1 MELLAPAVR
10 EDNLPDLELIDL
22 SVEHRLLRLG
32 VSALFLQLCLETAD
46 AEGERVVHPPK
57 LCSDLRPAR
66 WNGKGIRQL
75 RAAALL
81 SVRASWLMSVG
92 FSCTDEGLMSTIR

>member
-32 VSALFLQLCLETAD
+32 VSALFLQLCLETAV
-46 AEGERVVHPPK
+46 ERQRYPP
-57 LCSDLRPAR
+57 
-66 WNGKGIRQL
+66 
-75 RAAALL
+75 AAGRSSAFGAGFLAD
-81 SVRASWLMSVG
+81 VR
-92 FSCTDEGLMSTIR
+92 GLFLHR

>member
-32 VSALFLQLCLETAD
+32 VSALL
-46 AEGERVVHPPK
+46 PPAVPGDRG
-57 LCSDLRPAR
+57 C
-66 WNGKGIRQL
+66 
-75 RAAALL
+75 
-81 SVRASWLMSVG
+81 
-92 FSCTDEGLMSTIR
+92 